1 MFKWRLDRVVVRG
14 YDRPGDSAVFGAR
27 KRKGETAW
35 SRPFV
40 MADRPGFPD
49 CNTAMNIDGR
59 GRLWL
64 FWPTIMGGSWESAL
78 SIIRSPANY
87 SQPGPPKWDREG

>member
-1 MFKWRLDRVVVRG
+1 
-14 YDRPGDSAVFGAR
+14 
-27 KRKGETAW
+27 
-35 SRPFV
+35 

-64 FWPTIMGGSWESAL
+64 FWPTIIGGSWESAL
-78 SIIRSPANY
+78 LNYQVATNLPGARPAE
-87 SQPGPPKWDREG
+87 SGTARG